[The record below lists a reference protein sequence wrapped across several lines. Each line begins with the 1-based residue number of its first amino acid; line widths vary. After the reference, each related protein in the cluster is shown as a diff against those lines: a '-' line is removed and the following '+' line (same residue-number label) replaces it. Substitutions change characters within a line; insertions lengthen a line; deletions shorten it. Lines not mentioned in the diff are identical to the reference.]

1 MARGDRSCLSRL
13 SKLGL
18 KPVTRD
24 WDSGEHTG
32 QGPWGALTQVR
43 RIYTCQMKRNEKLSN
58 YYQKV
63 LSVNLSPT
71 EDGDRPPDTS
81 VTQIEPGGLRKHCSM
96 KLSRILR
103 FAITLLICSP
113 VSVTAQAREKVQ
125 FRISGKTVVFIKI

>member
-24 WDSGEHTG
+24 WDSGEHSG

-43 RIYTCQMKRNEKLSN
+43 RIYTCQMKNDQTIIK
-58 YYQKV
+58 KV

-81 VTQIEPGGLRKHCSM
+81 VTQIDPGGLRKHCSM

-103 FAITLLICSP
+103 VAITLLICSP

-125 FRISGKTVVFIKI
+125 FRISGKNSCFYQI